1 MSLELTLVGPMRL
14 EDANGVSFGPKSM
27 KARGMMVL
35 LALAPD
41 HRRPRGW
48 LQERL
53 WSDRSADQGKQSMRQ
68 CLTELRRHLG
78 PHKAG
83 LITEG
88 GVVALDTNIIR
99 VDPVLQQDPRF
110 EAGQE
115 LCEDLDVKDPK
126 FREWLEDQRAK
137 LMQGANQARA
147 VMRANLME
155 HGPPRTPVV
164 ALAQHDP
171 EGAEEKFFIQI
182 FNDHLA
188 RDLKEY
194 GAISVVP
201 EAQVPVG
208 TELLRVKS
216 DHYRNGRF
224 WHAHVHMELA
234 ADHQYL
240 WSDTRKIEVHGAP
253 PIEELEMQV
262 LIGKTATRVM
272 NEVMQ
277 RHGDS
282 AAGLFF
288 RAQSLI
294 FSLDKN
300 AMEQADDLLQRAFEL
315 EPKAVYLSW
324 RSFLRISQMLE
335 HRATDKDKV
344 IKEIDDFIATSLVMD
359 GANSMVLA
367 MAAQARLTVEK
378 DAGGAMSLVRRAID
392 LNRANPYAW
401 AFLAIAQMRNGQ
413 NEEAHGSA
421 IRARY
426 LARATPFVFWWDML
440 CCLTAMSLDRVEDA
454 IRFGEAARAYLP
466 TYRPALRYLYALY
479 ESQGVPD
486 AALERLEVLMRVEPD
501 FKPSLLH
508 DPGYPSATLRNSK
521 IIEKVPA
528 NN

>member
-1 MSLELTLVGPMRL
+1 MALELTLVGPMRL

-27 KARGMMVL
+27 KARGMLVL
-35 LALAPD
+35 LALSPD
-41 HRRPRGW
+41 QRRPRGW

-53 WSDRSADQGKQSMRQ
+53 WSDRSTDQGKQSMRQ
-68 CLTELRRHLG
+68 CLTELRRCLG
-78 PHKAG
+78 PFKEG
-83 LITEG
+83 LITKS
-88 GVVALDTNIIR
+88 GVVALDPEVIR
-99 VDPVLQQDPRF
+99 IDPVLQQDPRF
-110 EAGQE
+110 EAGQY
-115 LCEDLDVKDPK
+115 LCEDLEVKDPR
-126 FREWLEDQRAK
+126 FRNWLEKQRQR
-137 LMQGANQARA
+137 LMQGAVQAREE
-147 VMRANLME
+147 MRANLIQ
-155 HGPPRTPVV
+155 HGPPKTPVV
-164 ALAQHDP
+164 VLAQHDP

-201 EAQVPVG
+201 EGGAPQG
-208 TELLRVKS
+208 AELLRVKS

-253 PIEELEMQV
+253 PIEDLEMQV

-300 AMEQADDLLQRAFEL
+300 AMEQADELLQRAFEL

-324 RSFLRISQMLE
+324 RSFLRVSMMLE
-335 HRATDKDKV
+335 HRAADKEK
-344 IKEIDDFIATSLVMD
+344 IHQEINDFIATSLVMD

-367 MAAQARLTVEK
+367 MAAQARMSVDR
-378 DAGGAMSLVRRAID
+378 DAGGALSLARRAID

-401 AFLAIAQMRNGQ
+401 AFVAICQVRSGQMAD
-413 NEEAHGSA
+413 AHSSA

-440 CCLTAMSLDRVEDA
+440 CCLTAISLDRVEDA

-479 ESQGVPD
+479 ENQGVP
-486 AALERLEVLMRVEPD
+486 ASALERLETLMRVEPD
-501 FKPSLLH
+501 FKPSLLR
-508 DPGYPSATLRNSK
+508 DPTYPSATLRNSK
-521 IIEKVPA
+521 LIQKVPEGS
-528 NN
+528 

>member
-1 MSLELTLVGPMRL
+1 MALELTLVGPMRL

-27 KARGMMVL
+27 KARGMLVL
-35 LALAPD
+35 LALAPEQ
-41 HRRPRGW
+41 RRPRGW

-53 WSDRSADQGKQSMRQ
+53 WSDRSPDQGKQSMRQ

-88 GVVALDTNIIR
+88 GVVALDPNIVR

-115 LCEDLDVKDPK
+115 LCEDLDVKDDR
-126 FREWLEDQRAK
+126 FREWLDDQRAK
-137 LMQGANQARA
+137 LMQGADRAREA
-147 VMRANLME
+147 MRAQSMQ
-155 HGPPRTPVV
+155 HGPPKTPVV

-171 EGAEEKFFIQI
+171 EGAEEKFFVQI

-201 EAQVPVG
+201 EGQVPLG
-208 TELLRVKS
+208 AELLRVKS
-216 DHYRNGRF
+216 DHYRSGRF

-253 PIEELEMQV
+253 PIEDLEMQV

-315 EPKAVYLSW
+315 EPRAVYLSW
-324 RSFLRISQMLE
+324 RSFLRVSLLLE
-335 HRATDKDKV
+335 HRSSDREKTFQ
-344 IKEIDDFIATSLVMD
+344 EINDFVATSLVMD

-367 MAAQARLTVEK
+367 MAAQARLVAER
-378 DAGGAMSLVRRAID
+378 DAGGALSLARRAID

-401 AFLAIAQMRNGQ
+401 AFVAICQVRSGQ
-413 NEEAHGSA
+413 IEDAHTSA

-440 CCLTAMSLDRVEDA
+440 CCLTAVSLDRIDDA
-454 IRFGEAARAYLP
+454 IRFGESARAYLP

-486 AALERLEVLMRVEPD
+486 AALDRLKTLMQVEPD
-501 FKPSLLH
+501 FHPSLLR
-508 DPGYPSATLRNSK
+508 DPDYPSATLRNSK
-521 IIEKVPA
+521 LIEKVPEDS
-528 NN
+528 